1 MKYKGIK
8 KKAIRIDKFID
19 KNRRYLYTL
28 PMGEIVAIIKY
39 LFPSCYTMSKGW
51 FKTVFTIC
59 PQRGSKG
66 EMLILKVG
74 KAGSIKNDIDTW
86 KRVPRA
92 IREKHFAK
100 IHWHTKYSLLQEW
113 GREVAVTEKDIE
125 KLKQIGAKYGLIDI
139 QKKNIR
145 KVNGALKIIDA
156 SVFIPGKTKRMN
168 RVTDYIN
175 IKFS

>member
-1 MKYKGIK
+1 MKYSDIK

-19 KNRRYLYTL
+19 KNRKSFTL
-28 PMGEIVAIIKY
+28 PMNEIVAIIKY
-39 LFPSCYTMSKGW
+39 LFPSCYAMSKGW

-66 EMLILKVG
+66 EVLMLKVG
-74 KAGSIKNDIDTW
+74 KEGSIKNDIKAW
-86 KRVPRA
+86 KRVPKK
-92 IREKHFAK
+92 IRERYFAK

-113 GREVAVTEKDIE
+113 GKEVNVALKDIE
-125 KLKQIGAKYGLIDI
+125 KLKMIGAKYGLIDI

-145 KVNGALKIIDA
+145 KVNGSLKIIDA
-156 SVFIPGKTKRMN
+156 NVFIPGKTKRIN
-168 RVTDYIN
+168 SIKDYIN